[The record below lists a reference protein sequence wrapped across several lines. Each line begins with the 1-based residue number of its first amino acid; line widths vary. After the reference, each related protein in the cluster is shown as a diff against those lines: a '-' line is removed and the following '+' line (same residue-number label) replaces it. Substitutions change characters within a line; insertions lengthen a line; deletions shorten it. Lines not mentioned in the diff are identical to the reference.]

1 MQVIIINVEAL
12 LRRGAAI
19 APKYGMEQAAIGG
32 GLLGLGDD
40 HHNLGVGL
48 AFLEQPANRP
58 EIQDLLYPPAR
69 KESPADRQSVLIV
82 EKTHW
87 SNHFPQPV
95 RSTPS

>member
-32 GLLGLGDD
+32 GLLGRGAD

-48 AFLEQPANRP
+48 AFLAQPANRH
-58 EIQDLLYPPAR
+58 EIQDLLYPPASQ
-69 KESPADRQSVLIV
+69 ESPASRQSVLLV
-82 EKTHW
+82 EKARGVDH
-87 SNHFPQPV
+87 
-95 RSTPS
+95 RSEESRVGNE